1 MKPVIGRST
10 GKVDIYAGNWSE
22 LGGCRVRMWIED
34 TKEGGREQ
42 STGVRRYSSRRQGLV
57 ESMYKILKATFRRAQ
72 IFIDRRNINT

>member
-1 MKPVIGRST
+1 MKPVIGRYT
-10 GKVDIYAGNWSE
+10 GKVDIYAGNLSE
-22 LGGCRVRMWIED
+22 LGGCRFRIED

-57 ESMYKILKATFRRAQ
+57 ESMYKIVKATFRRAQ